1 MAPLIVPPP
10 FPLPLPDKR
19 GCSFQPLGG
28 AVPGVSHSLPV
39 FAGLG
44 VNRGRS
50 AFLEAL
56 RPLLEVDYLVH
67 AWKIPNP

>member
-10 FPLPLPDKR
+10 FPLPLPDKQR
-19 GCSFQPLGG
+19 CSFSRLGG
-28 AVPGVSHSLPV
+28 AVPGVSHPLPV

-56 RPLLEVDYLVH
+56 CPLPEVDYLVH